1 MTTDSNALQSY
12 LPRIQ
17 WSLVLLRLGVFL
29 VMLVWTFDK
38 FVNPAHSAAVFEN
51 FYFIPGLE
59 GNVFIVLGVLQLALV
74 FAFVSGLWKRATYGL
89 VAILHGV
96 STLTPLP
103 LYFDAFNNLLFF
115 AAWPMWAAC
124 ITLYLL
130 RDLDTKWTIKAS

>member
-1 MTTDSNALQSY
+1 MTTDSKVLESY

-74 FAFVSGLWKRATYGL
+74 LAFVSGLWKRATYGL
-89 VAILHGV
+89 IAILHGV

-130 RDLDTKWTIKAS
+130 RDLDTKWTLKAS